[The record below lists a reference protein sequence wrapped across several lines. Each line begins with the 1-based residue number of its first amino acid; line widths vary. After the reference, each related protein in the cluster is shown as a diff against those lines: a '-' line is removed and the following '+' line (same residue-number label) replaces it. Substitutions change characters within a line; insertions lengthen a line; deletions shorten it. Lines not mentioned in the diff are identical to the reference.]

1 MVTLFHTLLTPA
13 FSSGAAPDGLRG
25 GIQRYRARTVDS
37 QRLVPI
43 LEMSGEVTI
52 ANIVGVVKDKVF
64 YKPLEPAD
72 DNSDPKDPEEAT
84 GLNDAVCLIFYLFLY
99 FVTVFEISLLMYL

>member
-1 MVTLFHTLLTPA
+1 M
-13 FSSGAAPDGLRG
+13 LRG
-25 GIQRYRARTVDS
+25 GIERYEARIVDLQRSVTV
-37 QRLVPI
+37 
-43 LEMSGEVTI
+43 LETSRKVTF
-52 ANIVGVVKDKVF
+52 ANIVGVVKKDISDHT
-64 YKPLEPAD
+64 LEPAD